1 MLTEGVTEGLSSA
14 GSFGLGKV
22 FDAVKGVFRGERTGY
37 LAEAGVVKQH
47 RLLKISFLRI
57 IKQVGLSILQLKT
70 EKSILKIAFKKLIL

>member
-37 LAEAGVVKQH
+37 LAEAGVAV
-47 RLLKISFLRI
+47 LIP
-57 IKQVGLSILQLKT
+57 
-70 EKSILKIAFKKLIL
+70 KSIKLLNKRGNGWAMM